1 MRNVFVL
8 PWTLTAFAI
17 FAVSSA
23 AAEWEFYGSVR
34 MGTFYNDRDFGD
46 LRFPSDARI
55 PLPDKVDGLEWS
67 LMSTSRIGAKVQ
79 RGHLTGHFEYGSGP
93 NLRHL
98 HSVNLLAASSTSC
111 LIRSLKGSSARA
123 FLPHFQASA
132 QSPFFR

>member
-1 MRNVFVL
+1 MQNVFVL
-8 PWTLTAFAI
+8 LGTLTAFAI
-17 FAVSSA
+17 SAVSSA
-23 AAEWEFYGSVR
+23 SAEWEFYGSVR
-34 MGTFYNDRDFGD
+34 MGTFYNDHDFGD
-46 LRFPSDARI
+46 LRSQLESQI
-55 PLPDKVDGLEWS
+55 PLPDKVDRLEWS

-98 HSVNLLAASSTSC
+98 YSVNLLAASSTNC

-123 FLPHFQASA
+123 FFPHFQASA